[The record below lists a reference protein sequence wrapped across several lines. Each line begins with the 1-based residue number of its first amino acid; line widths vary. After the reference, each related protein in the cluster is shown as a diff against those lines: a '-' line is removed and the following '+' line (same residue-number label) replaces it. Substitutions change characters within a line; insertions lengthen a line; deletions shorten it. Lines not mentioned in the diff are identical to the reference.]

1 MKWTD
6 HIDINKLRAWL
17 RVRNGRVPSGI
28 GDPYQTSL
36 RSFERFYS
44 ALSGTAASRSGQQQ
58 TDLAGASLYDRE
70 RGRNS
75 YLGDAFFKQC
85 REFHLANCNSETAYA
100 LILILEAAKRQ
111 NQYYLSI
118 IRFWISVANKVG
130 FRVLQDN
137 VHASYLLSRLS
148 VETDGYIP
156 MADLWED
163 LDSET
168 FSHITVDGLEP
179 FVHDPTITTIASEG
193 KFRNNIE
200 NWVKRD
206 SRKDLFRAIEILYS
220 ANKFEVIDRLFAGSE
235 NAKLKEIILAHM
247 KKNPLNI
254 ILYGP
259 PGTGKTYNSINMALS
274 AIKGVPVESIQGRK
288 ENKQEF
294 DQLIKAGQICFVTF
308 HQSYSYEDFVEGIK
322 AKPNN
327 GCIDYVVEPGVFKK
341 ICDEASA
348 NSGKYYVLII
358 DEINRGNISNIF
370 GELITLIEPSKRI
383 GANDELTVSLTYS
396 NSSFGVPNNL
406 YIIGTMNSADK
417 SIALIDTAL
426 RRRFEFMEY
435 MPDAS
440 LLNKSLDIDGTNVDL
455 AKLLSTINMRIE
467 VLLDRNHTIGH
478 AYLMNVIN
486 KESLTTALLNKIIP
500 LVEEYFYNDYEKIRL
515 VFGDDDAFEKEEEF
529 QIFVEDKS
537 YDQKSLFGREIDGY
551 EDKKF
556 YKLNNK
562 LQTLEVE
569 SIPVELFTKIYE
581 E

>member
-1 MKWTD
+1 M
-6 HIDINKLRAWL
+6 
-17 RVRNGRVPSGI
+17 
-28 GDPYQTSL
+28 
-36 RSFERFYS
+36 
-44 ALSGTAASRSGQQQ
+44 
-58 TDLAGASLYDRE
+58 
-70 RGRNS
+70 
-75 YLGDAFFKQC
+75 
-85 REFHLANCNSETAYA
+85 
-100 LILILEAAKRQ
+100 EAAKRQ

-168 FSHITVDGLEP
+168 FSHITVDELET

-322 AKPNN
+322 AK
-327 GCIDYVVEPGVFKK
+327 
-341 ICDEASA
+341 
-348 NSGKYYVLII
+348 
-358 DEINRGNISNIF
+358 
-370 GELITLIEPSKRI
+370 
-383 GANDELTVSLTYS
+383 
-396 NSSFGVPNNL
+396 
-406 YIIGTMNSADK
+406 
-417 SIALIDTAL
+417 
-426 RRRFEFMEY
+426 
-435 MPDAS
+435 
-440 LLNKSLDIDGTNVDL
+440 
-455 AKLLSTINMRIE
+455 AK
-467 VLLDRNHTIGH
+467 
-478 AYLMNVIN
+478 
-486 KESLTTALLNKIIP
+486 
-500 LVEEYFYNDYEKIRL
+500 
-515 VFGDDDAFEKEEEF
+515 
-529 QIFVEDKS
+529 
-537 YDQKSLFGREIDGY
+537 
-551 EDKKF
+551 
-556 YKLNNK
+556 
-562 LQTLEVE
+562 
-569 SIPVELFTKIYE
+569 
-581 E
+581 

>member
-1 MKWTD
+1 MKWTN
-6 HIDINKLRAWL
+6 HIDINKLRTWL

-44 ALSGTAASRSGQQQ
+44 ALSGTAASRSSQQQ
-58 TDLAGASLYDRE
+58 TDLGSASLYDRG
-70 RGRNS
+70 RDRNS
-75 YLGDAFFKQC
+75 YLGDAFLKQC
-85 REFHLANCNSETAYA
+85 RVFRLADYNLETAYA
-100 LILILEAAKRQ
+100 LVLILEAAKRK

-118 IRFWISVANKVG
+118 IQFWISVANKIG
-130 FRVLQDN
+130 FEILEKN
-137 VHASYLLSRLS
+137 IHASYLLSRLS

-156 MADLWED
+156 ITDLWED

-168 FSHITVDGLEP
+168 FSHITVDELET
-179 FVHDPTITTIASEG
+179 FVQDPAIVTIASGG
-193 KFRNNIE
+193 KLRNNIE

-206 SRKDLFRAIEILYS
+206 SRKELFRAIEILYS
-220 ANKFEVIDRLFAGSE
+220 ANKLEVIDRLFTGNE
-235 NAKLKEIILAHM
+235 NLKLKEIILAYM
-247 KKNPLNI
+247 EKSSLNI

-259 PGTGKTYNSINMALS
+259 PGTGKTYNTINMALS
-274 AIKGVPVESIQGRK
+274 AIKSVPVENIQGRR

-294 DQLIKAGQICFVTF
+294 DKLVKAGQICFVTF

-341 ICDEASA
+341 ICDEALA
-348 NSGKYYVLII
+348 NSGKSYVIII

-383 GANDELTVSLTYS
+383 GANDELSVSLTYS
-396 NSSFGVPNNL
+396 NSSFGVPKNL

-426 RRRFEFMEY
+426 RRRFEFIEY
-435 MPDAS
+435 MPDTS
-440 LLNKSLDIDGTNVDL
+440 LLNNSLNIDGTNVDL
-455 AKLLSTINMRIE
+455 VKLLSSINKRIE
-467 VLLDRNHTIGH
+467 VLMDRNHTIGH
-478 AYLMNVIN
+478 AYLMNVTD
-486 KESLTTALLNKIIP
+486 KESLTKALLNKIIP

-515 VFGDDDAFEKEEEF
+515 VLGDDEAFNKDKEY
-529 QIFVEDKS
+529 QIFVEDQS
-537 YDQKSLFGREIDGY
+537 YNQKGLFGREIDGY

-562 LQTLEVE
+562 LNTPEVE
-569 SIPVELFTKIYE
+569 SIPVELFIKIYE
-581 E
+581 

>member
-1 MKWTD
+1 
-6 HIDINKLRAWL
+6 
-17 RVRNGRVPSGI
+17 
-28 GDPYQTSL
+28 
-36 RSFERFYS
+36 
-44 ALSGTAASRSGQQQ
+44 
-58 TDLAGASLYDRE
+58 
-70 RGRNS
+70 
-75 YLGDAFFKQC
+75 
-85 REFHLANCNSETAYA
+85 
-100 LILILEAAKRQ
+100 
-111 NQYYLSI
+111 
-118 IRFWISVANKVG
+118 
-130 FRVLQDN
+130 
-137 VHASYLLSRLS
+137 
-148 VETDGYIP
+148 

-168 FSHITVDGLEP
+168 FSHITVDELET